1 MNNKK
6 ADKPQTLKG
15 FRDFLPKDLKVRNY
29 VLNTFIKIFQS
40 FGFEELQTPAL
51 EYSSTLL
58 DKYGDEADKLVYTFK
73 DKGKRNIGLRYDL
86 TVPVSRVLAQYS
98 SQLIMPLKRYQI
110 QPVWRAE
117 KPQKGRFREFIQC
130 DIDIFGIKSYLADAE
145 IIAVIYQALKKLGFR
160 DFIININSRQVLF
173 QLLDNL
179 GIKDQ
184 KQQFNILQSLDKLES
199 LGKSK
204 VENELTAKGLTEKQ
218 IKLLWTDL
226 NQSKPDKDLKQL
238 FGFIKNFGIENQYI
252 KFLPS
257 MARGLDYYT
266 GPIYETTIAN
276 SSVGSITGGGRYNN
290 LIKQLGGPDIPAA
303 GTTLGFDRI
312 CQLIQDKKILTGR
325 IKPTAEVLM
334 INNKKYLEKII
345 KITKQLRN
353 NSISCELYLK
363 ETAWAK
369 QIKYADKK
377 NIPYV
382 IFLGEDEINQD
393 KISLKNLKTGKQQL
407 LSLKQAIL
415 LLKKR

>member
-58 DKYGDEADKLVYTFK
+58 DKYGGEADKLVYTFK

-363 ETAWAK
+363 EIAWAK